1 MIAVASLQEMATSRT
16 ESRRLVRPVWAPATA
31 GSDEGVAHLRERLI
45 AYSKMMFWSFVALF
59 GYLAAI
65 YALFPRLQPGYNSI
79 IFGCSAVLL
88 AAMLA
93 IWRLV
98 LVRRTDLSLRTLHAI
113 DLTYAIGIG
122 TSFAG
127 AALLSPDLKAS
138 HYTSLIFACFTVFTR
153 ALVVPSSGPRTTFVA
168 AMAFVPIVI
177 ASCIMPFETEVELGP
192 FAFIT
197 GCVLISSVTVLLATT
212 GARIIYGLRQQV
224 SEANRLGIY
233 TLVRKISEGGM
244 GSVHEGRHLLLRRRT
259 AIKLLLPDRNKPEDL
274 DRFEREVQEMSKLTH
289 PNTVSVFDYG
299 RDGETVYY
307 VMEYLGDG
315 IDLERLVKQFGP
327 LDSARV
333 AHVLAQVCGALQEA
347 HEHGL
352 IHRDVKPGNIML
364 CERGG
369 LPDVAKVIDYGLVK
383 NFTADDGKSG
393 QVIQGTAHYIAPE
406 AATDP
411 LAVGPPADIYALGAV
426 GYWVLTGQ
434 RMFSGKTSVD
444 VYMQHVTKPV
454 VPPSQ
459 VAPDAVIAPE
469 LEALILRC
477 VSKEPADRP
486 TTSEVARALR
496 LLARD
501 WREEEAR
508 RWWADYRVAAA
519 KQLATTTDTP
529 TQTITIDV
537 AHRRP

>member
-1 MIAVASLQEMATSRT
+1 MATPGS
-16 ESRRLVRPVWAPATA
+16 ESRRMVRPTWAPATA
-31 GSDEGVAHLRERLI
+31 DSDEGLANLRERLI
-45 AYSKMMFWSFVALF
+45 AYSKMMFWSFVALLT
-59 GYLAAI
+59 YLATI
-65 YALFPRLQPGYNSI
+65 YALFPGLAPAYNSI
-79 IFGCSAVLL
+79 IFGSSAVLL
-88 AAMLA
+88 AAMA
-93 IWRLV
+93 VIWRGV
-98 LVRRTDLSLRTLHAI
+98 LVRRSDLTLSTLHTI
-113 DLTYAIGIG
+113 DLVYAIGIG

-138 HYTSLIFACFTVFTR
+138 HYTSVIFACFTVFTR
-153 ALVVPSSGPRTTFVA
+153 ALVVPSSGPRTTFVS

-177 ASCIMPFETEVELGP
+177 ASCIMPFETKVELGP

-197 GCVLISSVTVLLATT
+197 GCVLIASVTVLLATT

-233 TLVRKISEGGM
+233 TLVRKITEGGM

-259 AIKLLLPDRNKPEDL
+259 AIKLLLPDRNRPEDL

-327 LDSARV
+327 LDSPRV

-406 AATDP
+406 AATAP

-454 VPPSQ
+454 VPPSE
-459 VAPDAVIAPE
+459 AAPE
-469 LEALILRC
+469 ANIDPRLEALILRC
-477 VSKEPADRP
+477 VSKAPGDRP
-486 TTSEVARALR
+486 TTAALGAELR
-496 LLARD
+496 VLAREWGED
-501 WREEEAR
+501 DAR

-519 KQLATTTDTP
+519 TQVGTTTDTP
-529 TQTITIDV
+529 TQTITVDV
-537 AHRRP
+537 AHRRS